1 LPVVSSNDGTN
12 GMEAEDVQNHV
23 VVGVSIVLE
32 RREEGT
38 VHHVGRG
45 SASSISA
52 RTCCVHGCVP
62 KIKVR
67 SVVARHGTKSFGKP
81 RKFTRCRAP
90 EILSPTMPRII
101 LQKCHRAADEF
112 IKKFL
117 TYLLTYFLICL

>member
-12 GMEAEDVQNHV
+12 GMEAEDVQKHV

-52 RTCCVHGCVP
+52 RTCCVP
-62 KIKVR
+62 RRKVR
-67 SVVARHGTKSFGKP
+67 RVVTRHGTK
-81 RKFTRCRAP
+81 
-90 EILSPTMPRII
+90 
-101 LQKCHRAADEF
+101 
-112 IKKFL
+112 
-117 TYLLTYFLICL
+117 